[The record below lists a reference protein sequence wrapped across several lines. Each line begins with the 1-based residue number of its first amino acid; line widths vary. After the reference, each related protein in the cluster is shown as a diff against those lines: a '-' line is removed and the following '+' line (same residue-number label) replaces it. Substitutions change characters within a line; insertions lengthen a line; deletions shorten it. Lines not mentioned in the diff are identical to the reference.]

1 VQHPGQR
8 AGSLQ
13 AMTTIDHAGPLA
25 VSGAGTLS
33 DDRVARRALQV
44 ARRTA
49 LGVLGDTEAAAD
61 VAQDV
66 AITAVRRA
74 GSLRDP
80 AALDAWLHRIAVR
93 AALREARRAGRRR
106 EAERAGHDPPT
117 DRDDAALAGSVALLD
132 GLPARQR
139 AALTLRYVHD
149 LPDAAIARAL
159 RCRPGTVRSLLSRG
173 REAVRAAIEHDHGS
187 PHEDA

>member
-1 VQHPGQR
+1 
-8 AGSLQ
+8 
-13 AMTTIDHAGPLA
+13 MTTIDHAEPLA
-25 VSGAGTLS
+25 VSDPAILS
-33 DDRVARRALQV
+33 DERVAARALQV

-74 GSLRDP
+74 SSLRDP

-106 EAERAGHDPPT
+106 EAERAGHDPP
-117 DRDDAALAGSVALLD
+117 RAGDDPALGGALALLD

-149 LPDAAIARAL
+149 LPDAAIADAL

-173 REAVRAAIEHDHGS
+173 REALRAAIEHEHRS
-187 PHEDA
+187 PHADD

>member
-1 VQHPGQR
+1 
-8 AGSLQ
+8 
-13 AMTTIDHAGPLA
+13 MTTIDHAEPLA
-25 VSGAGTLS
+25 VSRPGTLS
-33 DDRVARRALQV
+33 DERVASRALEV

-49 LGVLGDTEAAAD
+49 LGVLGDSEAAAD
-61 VAQDV
+61 IAQDV

-117 DRDDAALAGSVALLD
+117 PTPDVTATGGLALLD

-159 RCRPGTVRSLLSRG
+159 RCRAGTVRSLLSRG
-173 REAVRAAIEHDHGS
+173 REAVRAAIDDDRSHHADH
-187 PHEDA
+187 

>member
-1 VQHPGQR
+1 LL
-8 AGSLQ
+8 AGSYKE
-13 AMTTIDHAGPLA
+13 MTTIDHADAPA
-25 VSGAGTLS
+25 VSGAVRLTADG
-33 DDRVARRALQV
+33 VAERALRV

-49 LGVLGDTEAAAD
+49 MGVLGDGEAAAD

-74 GSLRDP
+74 GTLRDP

-106 EAERAGHDPPT
+106 AAERAGHGPPPAA
-117 DRDDAALAGSVALLD
+117 DDHARLDGAFALLE

-149 LPDAAIARAL
+149 LPDDAIARAL
-159 RCRPGTVRSLLSRG
+159 RCRPGTVRSLLARG
-173 REAVRAAIEHDHGS
+173 RDALRTAMQDDDRS
-187 PHEDA
+187 PDANH